1 MNFSS
6 ALKQVKKGKR
16 IARRGW
22 NGKGMFVFL
31 TQPIETKINNEVSNG
46 LKEIGC
52 NFLPC
57 LAIKT
62 ADNNICF
69 GWLASQTDML
79 ANDWGVLET
88 RKVKK

>member
-46 LKEIGC
+46 LKEIGY